1 MPAKAAKKS
10 EAKKPKKEKIAGK
23 IDHYF
28 DKIKVITTTLK
39 APIKVGDIIHIKGH
53 TTDFVQPVGSIQIE
67 HESVQKAKKGEGVG
81 IKVKEFVRDNDIIY
95 FADKKSADA
104 QKPQIQPM
112 LLQKSAAVKTSVPR
126 TPSRDAASGRPRFLS
141 F

>member
-10 EAKKPKKEKIAGK
+10 AAKKAKKEKIAGK

-53 TTDFVQPVGSIQIE
+53 TTDFVQSVDSLQIE
-67 HESVQKAKKGEGVG
+67 HESVQKAKKGDGVG
-81 IKVKEFVRDNDIIY
+81 IRVKEFVRDNDIIY
-95 FADKKSADA
+95 FADKKRAESKKAGFDPIFSSKEISEKNRA
-104 QKPQIQPM
+104 LQKPAP
-112 LLQKSAAVKTSVPR
+112 APKTDS
-126 TPSRDAASGRPRFLS
+126 PRF
-141 F
+141 FNF